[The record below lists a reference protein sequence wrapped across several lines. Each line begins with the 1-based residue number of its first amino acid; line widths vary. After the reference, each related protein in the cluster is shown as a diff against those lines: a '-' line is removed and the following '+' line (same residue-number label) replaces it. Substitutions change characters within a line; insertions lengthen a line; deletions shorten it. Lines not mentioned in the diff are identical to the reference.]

1 MFANGL
7 FVIFLGL
14 PLGILG
20 WFLYATLLGTRI
32 AIIFKK
38 DVQLESE
45 ISDLRLTIRLV
56 GGSIGESQYEL

>member
-1 MFANGL
+1 LCSHIHVCYEGYDGL
-7 FVIFLGL
+7 FVNFLGL

-38 DVQLESE
+38 DVQLES
-45 ISDLRLTIRLV
+45 
-56 GGSIGESQYEL
+56 